1 MNMKKRSLIAMLV
14 VFFIASNASITK
26 GQNTN
31 VIPDGVKSFK
41 DSVSYMIGLD
51 IAQNLKRG
59 KIEIVDQWLLQ
70 GLRDALDGKDSL
82 VPQQVK
88 DGVIQRWQA
97 EQQKKQAEETAKKSA
112 IAKAEGKAFLEKNK
126 KEKGVKELPSGL
138 QYKVVTEGKGAHP
151 KATDKVKVHYH
162 GTLVNGTVFDSSVQR
177 GEPVTFPLN
186 QVIKGWTEGVQLMTP
201 GSKYVFYI
209 PSDLAYGDREVS
221 VIPAGSTLIFE
232 VELLD
237 ILPADAK

>member
-1 MNMKKRSLIAMLV
+1 MKKRSFIAMLV
-14 VFFIASNASITK
+14 VFFIAGNVSLTK

-59 KIEIVDQWLLQ
+59 KIEIVNQWLLQ
-70 GLRDALDGKDSL
+70 GLKDALDGKDSL
-82 VPQQVK
+82 VSQQIK

-97 EQQKKQAEETAKKSA
+97 EQQKKQTEETAKKSA
-112 IAKAEGKAFLEKNK
+112 VAKAEGKAFLEKNK

-138 QYKVVTEGKGAHP
+138 QYKVVTEGKGVHP